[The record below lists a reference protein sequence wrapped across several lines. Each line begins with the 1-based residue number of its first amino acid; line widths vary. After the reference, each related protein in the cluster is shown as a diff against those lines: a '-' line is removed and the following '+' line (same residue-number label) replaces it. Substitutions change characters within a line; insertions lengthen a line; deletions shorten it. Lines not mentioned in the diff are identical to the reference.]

1 MGWTGGKSAVFIFCC
16 CFLFKGEG
24 VRTIDYRSMD
34 MVQLTEGDT
43 AGPPQ
48 LFKKAVGCCVKVY
61 D

>member
-1 MGWTGGKSAVFIFCC
+1 MGWTGEGGGGALCS
-16 CFLFKGEG
+16 FLFLFNFFKEEG

-48 LFKKAVGCCVKVY
+48 LFKKLWGAV
-61 D
+61 